1 MKIKRLLAA
10 VMVMVMIFTCLFTM
24 PVSAAVTDKA
34 VYPVEFAKLYYVD
47 YTNSIDVY
55 WLEFTLE
62 KAGLVR
68 FRQIPMTDDSGNEL
82 RIDYRL
88 YHANNN
94 DKGSEIWS
102 NYANNIPKNKYNEHD
117 ITIGLAAGTYR
128 MEMAADYI
136 YIPSNQTRRLTFQ
149 FDYSAIN
156 NYETEGNN
164 TKKTADK
171 LTLNKKMNGYIDNSV
186 DYYALTVTKDTLIRF
201 KIGNYGNL
209 YSETSIKLEKADGTS
224 KYLVK
229 SDAVATS
236 DGAYFDVLLKK
247 GKNYIYINPPYEK
260 QIYYSI
266 TPSTNVKVSAPTI
279 KNLKITG
286 TRVDVSWSQ
295 PSDVSGY
302 EVWRKINNGSWKC
315 ELTSGINTIG
325 FYQTGTNF
333 NNTYQ
338 FKVRAYKKIDGKKVY
353 SDWSKIKALNPT
365 PTNIKLSKSS
375 YTYNGKKITPSVTI
389 KDKKGKTLKKDV
401 DYKISYASGRK
412 EVGKYKVTI
421 TFKGNYSGKKTVY
434 FKINPKGTSVSSVTA
449 AKRSL
454 KVKLKKQTTKT
465 SGYQIQYSTSKKFS
479 SAKTVTIKSNKT
491 TSATLKN
498 LKSKKTYYVR
508 VRTYKTVKGT
518 KYYSGWSSA
527 KVKKTK

>member
-1 MKIKRLLAA
+1 ML
-10 VMVMVMIFTCLFTM
+10 
-24 PVSAAVTDKA
+24 S
-34 VYPVEFAKLYYVD
+34 
-47 YTNSIDVY
+47 
-55 WLEFTLE
+55 
-62 KAGLVR
+62 
-68 FRQIPMTDDSGNEL
+68 
-82 RIDYRL
+82 
-88 YHANNN
+88 
-94 DKGSEIWS
+94 
-102 NYANNIPKNKYNEHD
+102 
-117 ITIGLAAGTYR
+117 
-128 MEMAADYI
+128 
-136 YIPSNQTRRLTFQ
+136 
-149 FDYSAIN
+149 
-156 NYETEGNN
+156 
-164 TKKTADK
+164 
-171 LTLNKKMNGYIDNSV
+171 
-186 DYYALTVTKDTLIRF
+186 TLIQAPCSV
-201 KIGNYGNL
+201 
-209 YSETSIKLEKADGTS
+209 YSGETVEKADGTS

-449 AKRSL
+449 AKKSL

-491 TSATLKN
+491 TSATLKS